1 MPRDIR
7 VQLGDN
13 TLQRGCVI
21 KNDEVK
27 GRVYGNENGP
37 AIVILGGISASR
49 FVADG
54 GRLDRGWWSTLVRP
68 GGPIDLNKYKV
79 IGLDFAPSTESES
92 RPKSITTHDQA
103 ARLKELLLLNKI
115 SNVSAIIGSSYGGM
129 TALAFA
135 HDFPNMV
142 NNICIIGAT
151 HKPYP
156 IGVAW
161 RGIQRRAV
169 LLGLEAGNPAKGM
182 KLARELA
189 MTTYRTAEEF
199 DNRFNLREIQK
210 FPSKF
215 DICEYLGSRGDAF
228 ADLMDA
234 ERFLALSESIDL
246 HNIEPELIT
255 TPTLLMSATSDQLSP
270 LANVRELR
278 DRLGGVSE
286 LFTFTSLYGHDAF
299 LKEYDAMAPRL
310 LQFCQSLDF

>member
-7 VQLGDN
+7 VKLGDN

-21 KNDEVK
+21 ENDEVL
-27 GRVYGNENGP
+27 GRLYGNENGP
-37 AIVILGGISASR
+37 TIVIMGGISASR

-68 GGPIDLNKYKV
+68 DGPIDLNKYSV
-79 IGLDFAPSTESES
+79 IGFDFAPSIESES

-103 ARLKELLLLNKI
+103 DRLKELLLFNNI
-115 SNVSAIIGSSYGGM
+115 GCVNAIIGSSYGGM

-135 HDFPNMV
+135 HDFPDMV
-142 NNICIIGAT
+142 DNICVIGAA

-169 LLGLEAGNPAKGM
+169 MLGIEAGSPAKGM

-199 DNRFNLREIQK
+199 DGRFDLIETQK

-215 DICEYLGSRGDAF
+215 DICEYLGSRGNAF
-228 ADLMDA
+228 AELMDA
-234 ERFLALSESIDL
+234 RRFLALSESIDL
-246 HNIEPELIT
+246 HNVEPELIK
-255 TPTLLMSATSDQLSP
+255 TPTLLMSATSDQISP

-278 DRLGGVSE
+278 DRLGGDSE

-310 LQFCQSLDF
+310 LKFCQSLN